1 MNVTDCFPNINFL
14 LSLSWQLSG
23 NLRHIR
29 VFEMDVEDEDDEG
42 ADSQNASA
50 DQDGLETSMASQ
62 ESAEAQ
68 DEAGEQGETQKT
80 EEHLESEEALEVS

>member
-1 MNVTDCFPNINFL
+1 
-14 LSLSWQLSG
+14 
-23 NLRHIR
+23 
-29 VFEMDVEDEDDEG
+29 MDVEDEDEEG

-68 DEAGEQGETQKT
+68 DEVEEEGEAGTQKT
-80 EEHLESEEALEVS
+80 EKHLESEEALDVS